1 MNHWEIAARANR
13 TEHMPQEGAT
23 TLGFWLDIQNGMNGA
38 RLYASNSNSDTRS
51 NPPALHCGSNNK
63 KWDVLSD
70 A

>member
-1 MNHWEIAARANR
+1 MNRWEIAARANKA
-13 TEHMPQEGAT
+13 EHMPQEGAAM
-23 TLGFWLDIQNGMNGA
+23 LASWFDIQKGMNGA
-38 RLYASNSNSDTRS
+38 RLYASSSNSDTRS